1 MVSEAASE
9 NPRLFQEHAHVAQFR
24 ELRLGHTAVV
34 SQATSPFH
42 EPAPSSVQAGTQLFL
57 APIHPSVPW
66 PLPGHPEAMKMSCR
80 RDYFHT
86 SGPWPLLQGHPEGM
100 KIRRGRRLGPT

>member
-66 PLPGHPEAMKMSCR
+66 PLPGHPEAMKMEPSP
-80 RDYFHT
+80 YKLT
-86 SGPWPLLQGHPEGM
+86 SALLGATKARSQV
-100 KIRRGRRLGPT
+100 